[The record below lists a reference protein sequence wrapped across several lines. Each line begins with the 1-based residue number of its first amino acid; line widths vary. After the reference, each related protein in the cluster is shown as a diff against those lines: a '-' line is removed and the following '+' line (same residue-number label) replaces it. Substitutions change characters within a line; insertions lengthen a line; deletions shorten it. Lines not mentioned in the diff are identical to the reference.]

1 MREQER
7 SRERFCFR
15 LEFTHPNSL
24 RISAPDA
31 RKDTRPLRIPKKSG
45 LSRDKRLGG
54 CGWFVNQVNQP
65 PDSSQKEGEEQHQ
78 QG

>member
-7 SRERFCFR
+7 SRERFCFG

-31 RKDTRPLRIPKKSG
+31 RKDTRLLRIPKNQTWAGTSCSAGVVG
-45 LSRDKRLGG
+45 L
-54 CGWFVNQVNQP
+54 
-65 PDSSQKEGEEQHQ
+65 
-78 QG
+78 